1 MGIRSVDFTATARR
15 LGMSS
20 AVGVVLLS
28 VAYTVTLAAGLLSL
42 QSPDQPVGDPFFPL
56 LEILIILLAPL
67 VVAVMVSVHAWTQPE
82 AKTYSLA
89 ALVFMSLLAGV
100 TCSVHFVIL
109 TVSRQIGSAGLPWLP
124 LLFSFEWPS
133 IPYALDILA
142 WDLFFALSML
152 FAAPVFSGD
161 RLQVSIRILMIVSG
175 VLALAGMSGVVVGD
189 MQLRMIGVVGYAG
202 VFPVVAL
209 LLAILFR
216 RTRACVRAN
225 NSRGVTRVAR
235 GLKVA

>member
-1 MGIRSVDFTATARR
+1 MRSIDFTATARR
-15 LGMSS
+15 LGILS
-20 AVGVVLLS
+20 AAAVVLLGT
-28 VAYTVTLAAGLLSL
+28 AYAVTLAAGLSSL
-42 QSPDQPVGDPFFPL
+42 PSRQQPIGDPFFSI
-56 LEILIILLAPL
+56 LEILIILSAP
-67 VVAVMVSVHAWTQPE
+67 VMVAVMVSVHAWTPPE

-89 ALVFMSLLAGV
+89 ALVFMTLLAGV

-109 TVSRQIGSAGLPWLP
+109 TVSRQIGSAGSPWLP
-124 LLFSFEWPS
+124 LLFSFKWPS

-142 WDLFFALSML
+142 WDLFFGVSML

-161 RLQVSIRILMIVSG
+161 RLQVSIRILMIASG
-175 VLALAGMSGVVVGD
+175 VLALAGMSGVLVGD

-216 RTRACVRAN
+216 RTPAVMRILAEGSLGFREA
-225 NSRGVTRVAR
+225 
-235 GLKVA
+235 